1 MQVTLLVRAPKKPE
15 KRVLVESDVV
25 IGRGKDC
32 NLQVLSNDVSR
43 QHCRLVIGESG
54 VAIRDLGSG
63 NGTFL
68 NGQKTKPNTNASL
81 ITGDIVRIGPL
92 VIKVEFP
99 ATSPQPATVPVNSP
113 TDEAAITADADAIA
127 EQFLEPADEELIA
140 GGFAV
145 ADPEEIAETEPV
157 VKELSAVEQP
167 AEKSE
172 KKKSLFGMFGRKK
185 NKSEPAAAESD
196 SDEPELAGNPGS
208 TGQELLLV
216 AENSDFDQETVV
228 FERENA
234 FMPEELSMDDEVLA
248 DDGNFLDEDEEES
261 VDPGFADF
269 LNNVDPS
276 PQ

>member
-127 EQFLEPADEELIA
+127 EQFLEPADRRRIR
-140 GGFAV
+140 
-145 ADPEEIAETEPV
+145 
-157 VKELSAVEQP
+157 S
-167 AEKSE
+167 S
-172 KKKSLFGMFGRKK
+172 
-185 NKSEPAAAESD
+185 
-196 SDEPELAGNPGS
+196 
-208 TGQELLLV
+208 
-216 AENSDFDQETVV
+216 
-228 FERENA
+228 
-234 FMPEELSMDDEVLA
+234 
-248 DDGNFLDEDEEES
+248 
-261 VDPGFADF
+261 
-269 LNNVDPS
+269 
-276 PQ
+276 